1 VSSRSRAPATF
12 LTAIAA
18 TVVIVSAVANLTRD
32 RGVHNSPPARDTQ
45 LSEQPL
51 VGLGPGVTVR
61 EVTQN
66 TPFSLVALTGDLA
79 GTSTRVRAKRPDGSW
94 GPWYQTE
101 YETAAPD
108 NGSQSGSAPTGP
120 TEGPR
125 STDPVFVGTTT
136 TVQIAVTRPLDA
148 ALTLGVVPSQAG
160 TSPAGGGPPAAPRA
174 PSENEDLGYRPAS
187 REQPFGQNISAILIS
202 PPQAPADTHWTPPSG
217 VLMPGQPPAIISRA
231 EWGADE
237 SLRCGT
243 PQYDNGIRAAV
254 VHHTAGSN
262 DYSPLESAGIV
273 KAIYTYHSKTL
284 GWCDIAYNA
293 LVDKYGQVFEG
304 SAGGLTKA
312 VEGFHTGGFNR
323 NTWGVAMIG
332 NFDDVPPTPIQLR
345 TMGRLRGWRLGMDGV
360 DPKGTVELES
370 AGSHYT
376 TFPAGAIAKLPTIF
390 THRDVGNTD
399 CPGNAAYALMDEVRD
414 IASHFNDPPEELI
427 NALKGGAIYE
437 HWEAIG
443 GMNSVLGAP
452 TSPEDGT
459 EGDGRYATFAKGA
472 MYWSPE
478 TGPQPVTGAI
488 YDAWASQSYERGPL
502 GLPTSAEIQEPL
514 QITQNYQHG
523 TLNYNRLT
531 GDVTE
536 VIDGITTPLSA
547 ESPSGPTVPPE
558 HFSLPAH
565 PAAT

>member
-1 VSSRSRAPATF
+1 ML
-12 LTAIAA
+12 LTAIAT
-18 TVVIVSAVANLTRD
+18 TVVLVSAVADLTRD
-32 RGVHNSPPARDTQ
+32 HRGPAAASARDTQ

-51 VGLGPGVTVR
+51 VGLGGGVTVR
-61 EVTQN
+61 EVTQER
-66 TPFSLVALTGDLA
+66 PFSLVALTGDLA

-108 NGSQSGSAPTGP
+108 NGPPAGESAPAGGP

-148 ALTLGVVPSQAG
+148 AETVGA
-160 TSPAGGGPPAAPRA
+160 PPEAPH
-174 PSENEDLGYRPAS
+174 NGLGYRPAS
-187 REQPFGQNISAILIS
+187 REQPLGQNISAILIS
-202 PPQAPADTHWTPPSG
+202 PPQAPAKATWTPPSG
-217 VLMPGQPPAIISRA
+217 VVMPGQAPSIISRQ

-237 SLRCGT
+237 SLRCGS

-254 VHHTAGSN
+254 IHHTAGSN

-332 NFDDVPPTPIQLR
+332 NFDDVPPTPLQLR
-345 TMGRLRGWRLGMDGV
+345 AVGRLLGWRLGLDGV
-360 DPKGTVELES
+360 DPKGAVTLES

-376 TFPAGAIAKLPTIF
+376 TFPAGAVATLPTIF

-399 CPGNAAYALMDEVRD
+399 CPGNAAYALMDEIRD

-427 NALKGGAIYE
+427 KALQGGAIYQRWQE
-437 HWEAIG
+437 LG

-452 TSPEDGT
+452 TSPEDNA
-459 EGDGRYATFAKGA
+459 EGGARYATFAKGA
-472 MYWSPE
+472 MYWSPL
-478 TGPQPVTGAI
+478 TGAQPVTGAL

-514 QITQNYQHG
+514 QITQNFQHG

-531 GDVTE
+531 GDVNE
-536 VIDGITTPLSA
+536 VLDGVTTTLS
-547 ESPSGPTVPPE
+547 SQTPSAPSVPPE
-558 HFSLPAH
+558 HFSLPTH
-565 PAAT
+565 PDA

>member
-1 VSSRSRAPATF
+1 ML
-12 LTAIAA
+12 LTGIAA
-18 TVVIVSAVANLTRD
+18 TVVIVSWVGDATRG
-32 RGVHNSPPARDTQ
+32 RGAPELPPAHETQ
-45 LSEQPL
+45 LVEQPL
-51 VGLGPGVTVR
+51 IGLGGGVTVR
-61 EVTQN
+61 ELTQD

-79 GTSTRVRAKRPDGSW
+79 ATSTRVRAKRPDGSW

-108 NGSQSGSAPTGP
+108 AGPTASEGSARVTGA

-125 STDPVFVGTTT
+125 GTDPVFVGTTT
-136 TVQIAVTRPLDA
+136 TVQIAVTRPIDA
-148 ALTLGVVPSQAG
+148 PVTQP
-160 TSPAGGGPPAAPRA
+160 PPAPASVSP
-174 PSENEDLGYRPAS
+174 EKDGLGYRPAS
-187 REQPFGQNISAILIS
+187 KEQPFGQNISAVLIS
-202 PPQAPADTHWTPPSG
+202 PPQTPGKAHPTPPSG
-217 VLMPGQPPAIISRA
+217 AMVPGQPPRIISRA

-284 GWCDIAYNA
+284 GWCDIGYNA

-304 SAGGLTKA
+304 GAGGLAKA
-312 VEGFHTGGFNR
+312 VEGTHTGGFNR
-323 NTWGVAMIG
+323 DTWGVAMIG
-332 NFDDVPPTPIQLR
+332 NFDNVPPTPIQLR
-345 TMGRLRGWRLGMDGV
+345 TVGRLLGWRLGMDGV
-360 DPKGTVELES
+360 NPKGTVALES

-376 TFPAGAIAKLPTIF
+376 TFPAGAIANLPTIF

-399 CPGNAAYALMDEVRD
+399 CPGNAAYALMDEIRD

-427 NALKGGAIYE
+427 KALQGGAIYE
-437 HWEAIG
+437 HWQAIG

-452 TSPEDGT
+452 TSPEDSA
-459 EGDGRYATFAKGA
+459 EGDARYATFAKGA

-478 TGPQPVTGAI
+478 IGAQPITGAI
-488 YDAWASQSYERGPL
+488 YDAWASLSYERGPL

-514 QITQNYQHG
+514 QITQNFQHG
-523 TLNYNRLT
+523 TLNYERLT
-531 GDVTE
+531 GNVTDV
-536 VIDGITTPLSA
+536 VDGITTPLSTQ
-547 ESPSGPTVPPE
+547 SPSGPTVPPE

-565 PAAT
+565 PATT

>member
-1 VSSRSRAPATF
+1 ML
-12 LTAIAA
+12 LTAMAA
-18 TVVIVSAVANLTRD
+18 TVVLVSWVADTTRD
-32 RGVHNSPPARDTQ
+32 RGAAGAPPSRGTQ
-45 LSEQPL
+45 LVEQPL
-51 VGLGPGVTVR
+51 VGLGAGVTVR
-61 EVTQN
+61 EISQA

-79 GTSTRVRAKRPDGSW
+79 GTSARVRAKRPDGSW

-108 NGSQSGSAPTGP
+108 PASRAGGDESAGPDHSGAAM
-120 TEGPR
+120 EGPR
-125 STDPVFVGTTT
+125 GTDPVFVGTTT

-148 ALTLGVVPSQAG
+148 AVTLGAP
-160 TSPAGGGPPAAPRA
+160 PAGGGPPPAPA
-174 PSENEDLGYRPAS
+174 SEKPDLGYKPAS
-187 REQPFGQNISAILIS
+187 REQPFGQNISAVLIS
-202 PPQAPADTHWTPPSG
+202 PPQAPAETHWTPPAG
-217 VLMPGQPPAIISRA
+217 VLMPGQAPPIISRA
-231 EWGADE
+231 QWGADE
-237 SLRCGT
+237 SLRCGS

-312 VEGFHTGGFNR
+312 VEAFHTGGFNR

-345 TMGRLRGWRLGMDGV
+345 TMGRLLGWRLGLDGV
-360 DPKGTVELES
+360 DPKGTVQLES

-376 TFPAGAIAKLPTIF
+376 TFPAGSIATLPTIF

-399 CPGNAAYALMDEVRD
+399 CPGNAAYALMDEMRD
-414 IASHFNDPPEELI
+414 IASHVNDPPEELLR
-427 NALKGGAIYE
+427 ALQGGAIYD
-437 HWEAIG
+437 HWQAIG
-443 GMNSVLGAP
+443 GMGSVLGSP
-452 TSPEDGT
+452 TSPEDSA
-459 EGDGRYATFAKGA
+459 EGDARFVTFARGA

-478 TGPQPVTGAI
+478 TGAQPVTGAI
-488 YDAWASQSYERGPL
+488 YDAWGSESYERGPL

-514 QITQNYQHG
+514 QITQNFQHG
-523 TLNYNRLT
+523 TLNYERLT
-531 GDVTE
+531 GNVTE
-536 VIDGITTPLSA
+536 VVDGITVPLTT
-547 ESPSGPTVPPE
+547 ESPSGPTVPAE
-558 HFSLPAH
+558 HFSLPSH
-565 PAAT
+565 PTPT

>member
-1 VSSRSRAPATF
+1 M
-12 LTAIAA
+12 LMTAVIA
-18 TVVIVSAVANLTRD
+18 TVVIVSWMTGTARD
-32 RGVHNSPPARDTQ
+32 RDPASGPQRRDT
-45 LSEQPL
+45 LLAEQPL
-51 VGLGPGVTVR
+51 VGLGGGVTVR
-61 EVTQN
+61 ELTQD

-79 GTSTRVRAKRPDGSW
+79 GTSTRVRAKRADGSW

-108 NGSQSGSAPTGP
+108 SAAPGAP
-120 TEGPR
+120 AGALEGPR

-136 TVQIAVTRPLDA
+136 TVQVAVTRPVDA
-148 ALTLGVVPSQAG
+148 PLTQ
-160 TSPAGGGPPAAPRA
+160 PPAAPA
-174 PSENEDLGYRPAS
+174 ASEGLGYRPAS
-187 REQPFGQNISAILIS
+187 RERPFGQNISAILIS
-202 PPQAPADTHWTPPSG
+202 PPQAPPKQKWTPPAG
-217 VLMPGQPPAIISRA
+217 VLMPGQAPPIISRA

-237 SLRCGT
+237 SLRCGS

-345 TMGRLRGWRLGMDGV
+345 MVGRLLGWRLGLDGV
-360 DPKGTVELES
+360 DPKGTVALES

-376 TFPAGAIAKLPTIF
+376 VFPAGAVATLPTIF

-399 CPGNAAYALMDEVRD
+399 CPGNAAYALMDEIRD
-414 IASHFNDPPEELI
+414 IASHVNDPPEELLK
-427 NALKGGAIYE
+427 ALEGGAIYQ
-437 HWEAIG
+437 HWIDMG
-443 GMNSVLGAP
+443 GMKSYLGAP
-452 TSPEDGT
+452 TSPEDDA
-459 EGDGRYATFAKGA
+459 EGSGGVARYVTFAKGA

-478 TGPQPVTGAI
+478 TGPQPVTGAL
-488 YDAWASQSYERGPL
+488 YDAWASLSYERGPL

-514 QITQNYQHG
+514 QITQNFQHG
-523 TLNYNRLT
+523 TLNYERLT
-531 GDVTE
+531 GNVTQ
-536 VIDGITTPLSA
+536 VVDGITTPLST
-547 ESPSGPTVPPE
+547 EPPEGPTVPAE
-558 HFSLPAH
+558 HFSLPSH
-565 PAAT
+565 PGTA

>member
-1 VSSRSRAPATF
+1 MSRHRPPTML

-18 TVVIVSAVANLTRD
+18 TVVLVSAVADLTRD
-32 RGVHNSPPARDTQ
+32 HGAPPAPRPTHDTK
-45 LSEQPL
+45 LAEQPL
-51 VGLGPGVTVR
+51 VGLGGGVTVR
-61 EVTQN
+61 EVTQE

-79 GTSTRVRAKRPDGSW
+79 GTSTRVRAKHPDGSW

-108 NGSQSGSAPTGP
+108 NGPPAAESALPPGP

-148 ALTLGVVPSQAG
+148 AETVA
-160 TSPAGGGPPAAPRA
+160 APPAAPV
-174 PSENEDLGYRPAS
+174 NGLGYRPAS

-202 PPQAPADTHWTPPSG
+202 PPQAPVKTQWTPPAG
-217 VLMPGQPPAIISRA
+217 VVMPGQAPPIISRE

-237 SLRCGT
+237 SLRCGS

-254 VHHTAGSN
+254 IHHTAGSN

-332 NFDDVPPTPIQLR
+332 NFDDVPPTPLQLR
-345 TMGRLRGWRLGMDGV
+345 SVGRLLGWRLGLDGV
-360 DPKGTVELES
+360 DPKGTVTLES

-376 TFPAGAIAKLPTIF
+376 TYPAGAVATLPTIF

-399 CPGNAAYALMDEVRD
+399 CPGNAAYALMDEIRD

-427 NALKGGAIYE
+427 KALQGGAIYQ
-437 HWEAIG
+437 HWLELG

-452 TSPEDGT
+452 TSPEDNA
-459 EGDGRYATFAKGA
+459 EGGARYSTFARGA
-472 MYWSPE
+472 MYWSPA
-478 TGPQPVTGAI
+478 TGAQPVTGAI
-488 YDAWASQSYERGPL
+488 YDAWAAQSYERGPL

-514 QITQNYQHG
+514 RITQNFQHG

-531 GDVTE
+531 GDVSQ
-536 VIDGITTPLSA
+536 ILDGITTQLSGQA
-547 ESPSGPTVPPE
+547 PSAPAVPPE

-565 PAAT
+565 PDA

>member
-1 VSSRSRAPATF
+1 MM
-12 LTAIAA
+12 LTAAAA
-18 TVVIVSAVANLTRD
+18 TVVIVSWLGGTTRD
-32 RGVHNSPPARDTQ
+32 HGTPSPPPVRGTQ
-45 LSEQPL
+45 LVEQPL
-51 VGLGPGVTVR
+51 IGLGGGVTVR
-61 EVTQN
+61 EISQD

-79 GTSTRVRAKRPDGSW
+79 GTSTRVRAKRADGSW

-108 NGSQSGSAPTGP
+108 PAARGGDDGAGPGRSAGP
-120 TEGPR
+120 AEGPR
-125 STDPVFVGTTT
+125 GTDPVFVGTAT
-136 TVQIAVTRPLDA
+136 TVQIAVTRPIDA
-148 ALTLGVVPSQAG
+148 PLTLP
-160 TSPAGGGPPAAPRA
+160 PPAPD
-174 PSENEDLGYRPAS
+174 PPDKNGLGYKPAS
-187 REQPFGQNISAILIS
+187 KEQPFGQNITAVLIS
-202 PPQAPADTHWTPPSG
+202 PPKAPVETQWTPPSG
-217 VLMPGQPPAIISRA
+217 VVMPGQAPPIISRA

-237 SLRCGT
+237 SLRCGS

-312 VEGFHTGGFNR
+312 VEAFHTGGFNR

-345 TMGRLRGWRLGMDGV
+345 TVGRLLGWRLGLDGV
-360 DPKGTVELES
+360 DPKGTVQLES

-376 TFPAGAIAKLPTIF
+376 TFPAGSIATLPTIF

-399 CPGNAAYALMDEVRD
+399 CPGNAAYALMDEMRD
-414 IASHFNDPPEELI
+414 IASHVNDPPEELI
-427 NALKGGAIYE
+427 KALQGGAIYD
-437 HWEAIG
+437 HWLAIG

-452 TSPEDGT
+452 TSPEDSA
-459 EGDGRYATFAKGA
+459 EGDARFVTFARGA
-472 MYWSPE
+472 MYWSPQ

-488 YDAWASQSYERGPL
+488 YDAWGSQSYERGPL

-514 QITQNYQHG
+514 QITQNFAHG
-523 TLNYNRLT
+523 TLNYERLT
-531 GDVTE
+531 GNVTE
-536 VIDGITTPLSA
+536 VVDGITTSL
-547 ESPSGPTVPPE
+547 ETQSPSGPTVLAE
-558 HFSLPAH
+558 HFSLPTH
-565 PAAT
+565 PTAT

>member
-1 VSSRSRAPATF
+1 MSRSRAPTTL

-18 TVVIVSAVANLTRD
+18 TVVLVSWVGDATRD
-32 RGVHNSPPARDTQ
+32 RGAAGAPPARGTQ
-45 LSEQPL
+45 LTEQPL
-51 VGLGPGVTVR
+51 IGLGAGVTVR
-61 EVTQN
+61 EISQQ

-79 GTSTRVRAKRPDGSW
+79 GTSTRVRARRRDGSW

-108 NGSQSGSAPTGP
+108 PGHAGEA

-125 STDPVFVGTTT
+125 GTDPVFVGTTT

-148 ALTLGVVPSQAG
+148 PMTQP
-160 TSPAGGGPPAAPRA
+160 PPAPRRPA
-174 PSENEDLGYRPAS
+174 DDLGYRPAS
-187 REQPFGQNISAILIS
+187 REQPFGQNISAVLIS
-202 PPQAPADTHWTPPSG
+202 PPQAPSETHWTPPSG
-217 VLMPGQPPAIISRA
+217 VVMPGQAPPIISRA

-237 SLRCGT
+237 SLRCGS

-312 VEGFHTGGFNR
+312 VEAFHTGGFNR

-332 NFDDVPPTPIQLR
+332 NFDDVPPTPVQLR
-345 TMGRLRGWRLGMDGV
+345 AVGRLLGWRLGMDGV
-360 DPKGTVELES
+360 DPKGTVQLES

-376 TFPAGAIAKLPTIF
+376 TYAAGTVATLPTIF

-399 CPGNAAYALMDEVRD
+399 CPGNAAYALMDEIRD
-414 IASHFNDPPEELI
+414 IAAHVNDPPEELI
-427 NALKGGAIYE
+427 KALQGGAIYA
-437 HWEAIG
+437 HWQEIG

-452 TSPEDGT
+452 TAPEDSAA
-459 EGDGRYATFAKGA
+459 DDARFVTFVRGA
-472 MYWSPE
+472 MYWSPQ
-478 TGPQPVTGAI
+478 TGAQPVTGAI
-488 YDAWASQSYERGPL
+488 YDAWGSQSYERGPL

-514 QITQNYQHG
+514 QITQNFQHG
-523 TLNYNRLT
+523 TLNYERLT
-531 GDVTE
+531 GNVTE
-536 VIDGITTPLSA
+536 VLDGITTPLA
-547 ESPSGPTVPPE
+547 AQLPSGPTVPAE
-558 HFSLPAH
+558 HFSLPTH

>member
-1 VSSRSRAPATF
+1 MM

-18 TVVIVSAVANLTRD
+18 TVVIVSAVADATHD
-32 RGVHNSPPARDTQ
+32 RGVHDPPLAHDTQ
-45 LSEQPL
+45 FTEQPL
-51 VGLGPGVTVR
+51 IGLGGGVTIR
-61 EVTQN
+61 EVTQDK
-66 TPFSLVALTGDLA
+66 PFSLVALTGDLA

-94 GPWYQTE
+94 GSWYQTE

-108 NGSQSGSAPTGP
+108 SGPASGAGLAGSAQSAGP

-148 ALTLGVVPSQAG
+148 PMTPPVPPG
-160 TSPAGGGPPAAPRA
+160 DPP
-174 PSENEDLGYRPAS
+174 EKDVLGYKPAS
-187 REQPFGQNISAILIS
+187 KEQPFGQNISAILIS
-202 PPQAPADTHWTPPSG
+202 PPQAPAKTQWTPPSG
-217 VLMPGQPPAIISRA
+217 VVMPGQAPSIISRA

-237 SLRCGT
+237 SLRCGS

-254 VHHTAGSN
+254 IHHTAGSN

-345 TMGRLRGWRLGMDGV
+345 TVGRLLGWRLGLDGV
-360 DPKGTVELES
+360 DPKGTVALES

-376 TFPAGAIAKLPTIF
+376 TFPAGAIANLPTIF

-399 CPGNAAYALMDEVRD
+399 CPGNAAYALMDEIRD

-427 NALKGGAIYE
+427 KALQGGAIYE
-437 HWEAIG
+437 HWQAIG

-452 TSPEDGT
+452 TSPEDSA
-459 EGDGRYATFAKGA
+459 EGDARYATFARGA
-472 MYWSPE
+472 MYWSPD
-478 TGPQPVTGAI
+478 TGAQPVTGAI
-488 YDAWASQSYERGPL
+488 YDAWGSLSFERGPL

-514 QITQNYQHG
+514 QITQNFQHG
-523 TLNYNRLT
+523 TLNYERL
-531 GDVTE
+531 GGNVTE
-536 VIDGITTPLSA
+536 VVDGITTPLSTQ
-547 ESPSGPTVPPE
+547 SPSGPTVPPE
-558 HFSLPAH
+558 HFSLPSH
-565 PAAT
+565 PAAA

>member
-1 VSSRSRAPATF
+1 ML

-18 TVVIVSAVANLTRD
+18 TVVIVSWVGDALHD
-32 RGVHNSPPARDTQ
+32 RGAPDPPPSGGTEVAEQ
-45 LSEQPL
+45 LL
-51 VGLGPGVTVR
+51 IGLGGGVSIR
-61 EVTQN
+61 EVTQD
-66 TPFSLVALTGDLA
+66 TPFSLVGLTGDLA

-108 NGSQSGSAPTGP
+108 NGPAGSESARAAGP
-120 TEGPR
+120 SEGPR
-125 STDPVFVGTTT
+125 STDPLFVGTTR
-136 TVQIAVTRPLDA
+136 TVQIAVTRPIDA
-148 ALTLGVVPSQAG
+148 PLTQ
-160 TSPAGGGPPAAPRA
+160 PAPVPPATK
-174 PSENEDLGYRPAS
+174 DGLGYQPVS
-187 REQPFGQNISAILIS
+187 REQPYAQNISAILIS
-202 PPQAPADTHWTPPSG
+202 PPQAPAKAQWTPPSG
-217 VLMPGQPPAIISRA
+217 VMMPGQPPAIISRA

-237 SLRCGT
+237 SLRCGS

-273 KAIYTYHSKTL
+273 KAIYTYQAKTL

-312 VEGFHTGGFNR
+312 VEAFHTGGFNR

-332 NFDDVPPTPIQLR
+332 KFDDVPPTPIQLR
-345 TMGRLRGWRLGMDGV
+345 TVGRLLGWRLGMDGV
-360 DPKGTVELES
+360 DPKGTVALES

-376 TFPAGAIAKLPTIF
+376 TFPAGAIANLPTIF
-390 THRDVGNTD
+390 AHRDVGNTD
-399 CPGNAAYALMDEVRD
+399 CPGNAAYALMDEIRD

-427 NALKGGAIYE
+427 KALQGGAIYE
-437 HWEAIG
+437 HWQAMG

-452 TSPEDGT
+452 TSPEDSAD
-459 EGDGRYATFAKGA
+459 GDARYVTFAKGA
-472 MYWSPE
+472 MYWSPA
-478 TGPQPVTGAI
+478 TGVQPVTGAI
-488 YDAWASQSYERGPL
+488 YDAWASLSYERGPL
-502 GLPTSAEIQEPL
+502 GLPTSAELQEPL
-514 QITQNYQHG
+514 QISQNFQHG
-523 TLNYNRLT
+523 TLNFERLT
-531 GDVTE
+531 GNVTE
-536 VIDGITTPLSA
+536 VVDGITTPLSTQ
-547 ESPSGPTVPPE
+547 SPSGPTVPPE

>member
-1 VSSRSRAPATF
+1 ML

-18 TVVIVSAVANLTRD
+18 TVVLVSAVADLTRD
-32 RGVHNSPPARDTQ
+32 HGARGAAPPARETK
-45 LSEQPL
+45 LTERPL
-51 VGLGPGVTVR
+51 VGLGAGVTVR
-61 EVTQN
+61 EVSQE

-108 NGSQSGSAPTGP
+108 NGPPAGESAPPAGP

-148 ALTLGVVPSQAG
+148 EVTVGV
-160 TSPAGGGPPAAPRA
+160 PPAAPV
-174 PSENEDLGYRPAS
+174 NDLGYRPAS

-202 PPQAPADTHWTPPSG
+202 PPQTPAKTQWTPPAG
-217 VLMPGQPPAIISRA
+217 VVMPGQAPPIISRE

-237 SLRCGT
+237 SLRCGS

-254 VHHTAGSN
+254 IHHTAGSN

-304 SAGGLTKA
+304 GAGGLTKA

-332 NFDDVPPTPIQLR
+332 NFDDVPPTPLQLR
-345 TMGRLRGWRLGMDGV
+345 AVGRLLGWRLSLDGV
-360 DPKGTVELES
+360 DPKGTVTLES

-376 TFPAGAIAKLPTIF
+376 TYPAGAVATLPTIF

-399 CPGNAAYALMDEVRD
+399 CPGNAAYALMDEIRD

-427 NALKGGAIYE
+427 KALQGGAIYQ
-437 HWEAIG
+437 HWQELG

-452 TSPEDGT
+452 TSPEDNA
-459 EGDGRYATFAKGA
+459 EGDARYSTFAKGA
-472 MYWSPE
+472 MYWSPV
-478 TGPQPVTGAI
+478 TGAQPVTGAI

-514 QITQNYQHG
+514 QVTQNFQHG

-531 GDVTE
+531 GDVNE
-536 VIDGITTPLSA
+536 ILDGITTQLTGQAPA
-547 ESPSGPTVPPE
+547 APAVPPE
-558 HFSLPAH
+558 HFSLPTH
-565 PAAT
+565 PDA

>member
-1 VSSRSRAPATF
+1 ML

-18 TVVIVSAVANLTRD
+18 TVIIVSWVGDATRD
-32 RGVHNSPPARDTQ
+32 RGAPEPARPHDTQ
-45 LSEQPL
+45 LAEQPL
-51 VGLGPGVTVR
+51 VGLGGGVTVR
-61 EVTQN
+61 ELSQD

-108 NGSQSGSAPTGP
+108 AGPAGGAGSGEPS
-120 TEGPR
+120 EGPR

-136 TVQIAVTRPLDA
+136 TVQIAVTRSIDA
-148 ALTLGVVPSQAG
+148 PVTQ
-160 TSPAGGGPPAAPRA
+160 PAAPPDATTRA
-174 PSENEDLGYRPAS
+174 DNELGYRPAS
-187 REQPFGQNISAILIS
+187 KEQSYAQNISAILIS
-202 PPQAPADTHWTPPSG
+202 PPQAPARTHWTPPSG
-217 VLMPGQPPAIISRA
+217 VMMPGQPPSIISRA

-237 SLRCGT
+237 ALRCGS

-304 SAGGLTKA
+304 SAGGLSKA
-312 VEGFHTGGFNR
+312 VEAFHTGGFNR

-345 TMGRLRGWRLGMDGV
+345 TVGRLLGWRLGMDSV
-360 DPKGTVELES
+360 DPKGTVALES

-376 TFPAGAIAKLPTIF
+376 TFPAGAVANLPTIF

-399 CPGNAAYALMDEVRD
+399 CPGNAAYALMDEIRD

-437 HWEAIG
+437 HWLAIG

-452 TSPEDGT
+452 TSPEDDAAG
-459 EGDGRYATFAKGA
+459 GARFATFAKGA

-478 TGPQPVTGAI
+478 IGAEPVTGAI
-488 YDAWASQSYERGPL
+488 YDAWASLSYERGPL

-514 QITQNYQHG
+514 RITQNFQHG
-523 TLNYNRLT
+523 TLNFERLT
-531 GDVTE
+531 GNVTE
-536 VIDGITTPLSA
+536 VVDGITTPLSTQP
-547 ESPSGPTVPPE
+547 PSGPDVPPE

-565 PAAT
+565 PSAT

>member
-1 VSSRSRAPATF
+1 MSSRRRAPTMF
-12 LTAIAA
+12 FTAIAA
-18 TVVIVSAVANLTRD
+18 TVVLVSAVADLTRD
-32 RGVHNSPPARDTQ
+32 HGARAAAPPAHDTQ
-45 LSEQPL
+45 LTEQPL
-51 VGLGPGVTVR
+51 VGLTGGVTVR
-61 EVTQN
+61 EVTQE

-108 NGSQSGSAPTGP
+108 NGPPAGESAQPAGP

-148 ALTLGVVPSQAG
+148 APTLG
-160 TSPAGGGPPAAPRA
+160 TPPAAPA
-174 PSENEDLGYRPAS
+174 DDLGYRPAS

-202 PPQAPADTHWTPPSG
+202 PPQAPAKTTWTPPSG
-217 VLMPGQPPAIISRA
+217 VLMPGQAPPIISRA

-237 SLRCGT
+237 ALRCGS

-254 VHHTAGSN
+254 IHHTAGSN

-332 NFDDVPPTPIQLR
+332 NFDDVPPTPLQLR
-345 TMGRLRGWRLGMDGV
+345 AVGRLLGWRLGLDGV
-360 DPKGTVELES
+360 DPKGTVTLES

-376 TFPAGAIAKLPTIF
+376 TYPAGAVATLPTIF

-399 CPGNAAYALMDEVRD
+399 CPGNAAYALMDEIRD

-427 NALKGGAIYE
+427 KALQGGAIYQ
-437 HWEAIG
+437 HWQELG

-452 TSPEDGT
+452 TSPEDNAD
-459 EGDGRYATFAKGA
+459 GDARYSTFAKGA
-472 MYWSPE
+472 MYWSPV
-478 TGPQPVTGAI
+478 TGAQPVTGAI

-514 QITQNYQHG
+514 QITQNFQHG

-531 GDVTE
+531 GDVNE
-536 VIDGITTPLSA
+536 VLDGITTPLS
-547 ESPSGPTVPPE
+547 SQTPSAPSVPPE
-558 HFSLPAH
+558 HFSLPTH
-565 PAAT
+565 PDA

>member
-1 VSSRSRAPATF
+1 MSSRSRAPTML

-18 TVVIVSAVANLTRD
+18 TVVIVSAVADATHD
-32 RGVHNSPPARDTQ
+32 RGVHATPPPHDTQ

-51 VGLGPGVTVR
+51 IGLGAGVTVR
-61 EVTQN
+61 EVSQDQ
-66 TPFSLVALTGDLA
+66 PFSLVALTGDLA

-108 NGSQSGSAPTGP
+108 DGGAAGSAGSPPPAGP

-148 ALTLGVVPSQAG
+148 AVTRP
-160 TSPAGGGPPAAPRA
+160 PPPNDPPA
-174 PSENEDLGYRPAS
+174 SNDLGYKPAS

-202 PPQAPADTHWTPPSG
+202 PPQAPAHTQWTPPSG
-217 VLMPGQPPAIISRA
+217 VVMPGQAPPIISRA
-231 EWGADE
+231 DWGADE
-237 SLRCGT
+237 SLRCGS

-254 VHHTAGSN
+254 IHHTAGSN

-312 VEGFHTGGFNR
+312 VEAFHTGGFNR

-332 NFDDVPPTPIQLR
+332 NFDDVPPTPVQLR
-345 TMGRLRGWRLGMDGV
+345 TVGRLLGWRLGLDDV
-360 DPKGTVELES
+360 DPKGTVALES

-376 TFPAGAIAKLPTIF
+376 TYPAGAVATLPTIF

-399 CPGNAAYALMDEVRD
+399 CPGNAAYALMDEIRD

-427 NALKGGAIYE
+427 KALQGGAIYE
-437 HWEAIG
+437 HWQAIG

-452 TSPEDGT
+452 TSPEDSA
-459 EGDGRYATFAKGA
+459 EGDARYATFARGA

-478 TGPQPVTGAI
+478 TGAQPVTGAI
-488 YDAWASQSYERGPL
+488 YEAWASLSFERGPL

-514 QITQNYQHG
+514 RVTQNFQHG
-523 TLNYNRLT
+523 TLNFDRLT
-531 GDVTE
+531 GDITE
-536 VIDGITTPLSA
+536 VADGITTPLST
-547 ESPSGPTVPPE
+547 EPPSGPTVPPE

-565 PAAT
+565 PASA

>member
-1 VSSRSRAPATF
+1 ML
-12 LTAIAA
+12 LTAVAA
-18 TVVIVSAVANLTRD
+18 TVVIVSWAAGATRGH
-32 RGVHNSPPARDTQ
+32 RAPEPTRARDTQ
-45 LSEQPL
+45 LAEQPL
-51 VGLGPGVTVR
+51 TGLGAGVTVR
-61 EVTQN
+61 ELSQP

-108 NGSQSGSAPTGP
+108 SPAGADAPAGDP
-120 TEGPR
+120 QEGPR

-136 TVQIAVTRPLDA
+136 TVQVAVTRPLDA
-148 ALTLGVVPSQAG
+148 AVTA
-160 TSPAGGGPPAAPRA
+160 PAAP
-174 PSENEDLGYRPAS
+174 PPDGLGYRPAS

-202 PPQAPADTHWTPPSG
+202 PPQAPVETHWTPPAG
-217 VLMPGQPPAIISRA
+217 VLMPGQAPPIISRA

-243 PQYDNGIRAAV
+243 PQYDNGVRAAV
-254 VHHTAGSN
+254 IHHTAGSN

-345 TMGRLRGWRLGMDGV
+345 TVGRLLGWRLGLDGV
-360 DPKGTVELES
+360 DPKGTVALES

-376 TFPAGAIAKLPTIF
+376 TFPAGATATLPTIF

-399 CPGNAAYALMDEVRD
+399 CPGNAAYALMDEIRD
-414 IASHFNDPPEELI
+414 VASHFNDPPEELI
-427 NALKGGAIYE
+427 KALQGGAIYE
-437 HWEAIG
+437 RWQELG

-452 TSPEDGT
+452 TSPEDSG
-459 EGDGRYATFAKGA
+459 EGDSRYVTFARGA
-472 MYWSPE
+472 MYWSPV
-478 TGPQPVTGAI
+478 TGAQPVTGAI
-488 YDAWASQSYERGPL
+488 YDAWASLSYERGPL

-514 QITQNYQHG
+514 QITQNFQHG
-523 TLNYNRLT
+523 TLNFERLT
-531 GDVTE
+531 GNVTE
-536 VIDGITTPLSA
+536 VVDGITTPLSTQ
-547 ESPSGPTVPPE
+547 SPSGPTVPPE

-565 PAAT
+565 PGA